1 MWRCSSR
8 RSCKIS
14 KLRDIWVKGEVGNST
29 RSAAGHSYFTLL
41 DEGAALRCVMFRGG
55 SGEREIET
63 GAAVRAHGY
72 VSLYEARGDLQ
83 LIVDTV
89 QPTGDEGDLQRK
101 LVELEKRLRAE
112 GLFEE
117 SRKRP
122 IPQFPLRVGVVTSPT
137 GSVWHDIQNV
147 TRRRYPLVELALA
160 GASVQGKEAAPRIVR
175 ALNALNEDASIDV
188 IIVARGGGSLEDLWA
203 FNEKIVARAIFGSKA
218 PVVSGVGHE
227 TDRTIADLVADVR
240 APTPSAAAEIVLPDQ
255 ADLKAKIGSHR
266 RYLNASMGGRIAA
279 SSREIDTLQSRLR
292 RGLPDFDT
300 MRLRIDDLMRT
311 TSAHARGSDAGGR
324 RAPERDERPSRIHEP
339 KAYPHPR
346 IRHRPARQ
354 PDSHG
359 SVASQPGRP
368 GRSDC
373 RKRTIPS
380 HRRQRYGP
388 RRRTDETAVQKD
400 TADRTGKHGLVRTV
414 DRTFIRSHVRNDE
427 CRRLDEH
434 DVRAGS
440 RTAGEDGARGGGWR
454 AAAS

>member
-1 MWRCSSR
+1 MDSVTSTQGEDY
-8 RSCKIS
+8 SVSDVALLVKKKIS

-122 IPQFPLRVGVVTSPT
+122 IPQFPRRVGVVTSPT

-160 GASVQGKEAAPRIVR
+160 GALVQGKEAAPHIVR

-203 FNEKIVARAIFGSKA
+203 FNDEIVARAIFGSKA

-279 SSREIDTLQSRLR
+279 SSREIDTLRSRLH

-311 TSAHARGSDAGGR
+311 TSAHARGTM
-324 RAPERDERPSRIHEP
+324 
-339 KAYPHPR
+339 
-346 IRHRPARQ
+346 Q
-354 PDSHG
+354 
-359 SVASQPGRP
+359 V
-368 GRSDC
+368 
-373 RKRTIPS
+373 
-380 HRRQRYGP
+380 
-388 RRRTDETAVQKD
+388 
-400 TADRTGKHGLVRTV
+400 
-414 DRTFIRSHVRNDE
+414 
-427 CRRLDEH
+427 
-434 DVRAGS
+434 
-440 RTAGEDGARGGGWR
+440 AGERLNGMSARLASMNPKHTLIRGYSIVQRGSLIVTDPSQVNQGDPVEVTVARGRFQAIVANGTGR
-454 AAAS
+454 AAARTRQQSRKTPPTGQASMDMSER